1 MIDTKETVFPA
12 SVFCL
17 WNSNVDLEETIFEC
31 KFNSKPCQ
39 NAIEKVVI
47 IGYGKS
53 EMHNCI
59 RINGAGKNPILTS
72 KINTL
77 VDSGLTISFLIPS
90 GEVRALNCVLV

>member
-39 NAIEKVVI
+39 NTIEKIVI
-47 IGYGKS
+47 IGYGQS
-53 EMHNCI
+53 GMHNCI
-59 RINGAGKNPILTS
+59 RINGAGKYPLLTS

-77 VDSGLTISFLIPS
+77 VDSGLTISFLVPA
-90 GEVRALNCVLV
+90 EVKVLEYFLI